1 MSRYDLAALA
11 YKDYHGGVRG
21 FDPLMI
27 RTIKNCGYTAINLDD
42 IILCYRDIIHLHRK
56 TLEGWT
62 NIRTQQQGP
71 SVERIMEKAM
81 PLFQKLNGVTMA
93 DLVHFYDNFQKTG
106 SIYLLPI
113 MPFDAVNLD
122 LGFEGLCPPGLGV
135 DWYASIVAAIME
147 VIPRLLPDHIAW

>member
-56 TLEGWT
+56 TL
-62 NIRTQQQGP
+62 
-71 SVERIMEKAM
+71 ERIMEKAM